1 MRKSYNIAKLSFAS
15 GIHLGSGTGEEY
27 DRSMR
32 LLLSD
37 TISAALCSVWAA
49 GGNKV
54 EPFMRSYRLSSA
66 MPLYRGRLFLPLPP
80 DKSCVVLEGDTD
92 GKQHKRI
99 KRLQW
104 IEQPLWEELS
114 RQGSIT
120 ITADKISACGSAI
133 AQSDADKIY
142 IQRQS
147 LEQKVTVV
155 DGDDNEPYYFDRIF
169 WGEDVGLGVL
179 YECDQS
185 AKADFERAFQL
196 LADNGFGTRR
206 TVGNG
211 LFSVAFSEVEIDADE
226 SLQGV
231 QLLSLW
237 YPKAEEWNPDA
248 MSRSCYEVVSRGGY
262 ISGSSDIAQRKKIKK
277 SVNMIMSGA
286 VVATRSLTG
295 DVVDVR
301 PDEFNAHPVWR
312 DGRALYLPFKILYDD
327 EV

>member
-49 GGNKV
+49 GGNDV
-54 EPFMRSYRLSSA
+54 ERFMRSYRLSSA

-80 DKSCVVLEGDTD
+80 DKSCVVLAGDSD

-104 IEQPLWEELS
+104 IEQPLWERLS

-133 AQSDADKIY
+133 AQSDADRIY

-169 WGEDVGLGVL
+169 WGEDIGLGVL

-196 LADNGFGTRR
+196 LTDNGFGTRR

-226 SLQGV
+226 SRQGV

-237 YPKAEEWNPDA
+237 YPTAEEWNPDA

-262 ISGSSDIAQRKKIKK
+262 ISGSSDVAQRKKIKK

-295 DVVDVR
+295 DVVDVS
-301 PDEFNAHPVWR
+301 PDGFVAHPVWR

>member
-49 GGNKV
+49 GGNDV
-54 EPFMRSYRLSSA
+54 ERFMRSYRLSSA

-80 DKSCVVLEGDTD
+80 DKSCVVLKGDSD

-104 IEQPLWEELS
+104 IEQPLWEGLS
-114 RQGSIT
+114 RCGSIT
-120 ITADKISACGSAI
+120 ITAGMISACGSAI
-133 AQSDADKIY
+133 AQSDADRIY

-155 DGDDNEPYYFDRIF
+155 DGDDNEPYYFDRIS

-179 YECDQS
+179 YECDDS
-185 AKADFERAFQL
+185 AEDDFKRAFQL

-211 LFSVAFSEVEIDADE
+211 LFSVEFSSVEIEVDE
-226 SLQGV
+226 SLQGI

-237 YPKAEEWNPDA
+237 HPAADEWNPEA

-262 ISGSSDIAQRKKIKK
+262 ISGSSDVAQRKKIKK

-301 PDEFNAHPVWR
+301 PDGFKAHPVWR